1 MKECEVVW
9 LLVLFDL
16 PAVTTTEKRSHVRYR
31 NRLLR
36 LGFTRLQWS
45 VYARSYP
52 TQRATEPDVKL
63 ATQAVPKGGR
73 VRALYVT
80 DLQFG
85 RMVCVDG
92 FERRAPEEPPEQV
105 LVLDN

>member
-1 MKECEVVW
+1 M
-9 LLVLFDL
+9 
-16 PAVTTTEKRSHVRYR
+16 
-31 NRLLR
+31 
-36 LGFTRLQWS
+36 
-45 VYARSYP
+45 
-52 TQRATEPDVKL
+52 KL